1 MNKCACIALAGAVL
15 LSGCDRGPPA
25 PEKTVQQLMAEDVQ
39 PTAETYWQSV
49 QFISDAEG
57 MHEIFPKTDADWKR
71 TRDAA
76 TRIGELAELLK
87 SPAYAAGRDEDWVTF
102 ANSLIEVSRLAEQA
116 ADARDVEKTFE
127 VGGTM
132 YSVCSACHQVYPS
145 TTVAEGGDVD
155 RPGDEAEG

>member
-1 MNKCACIALAGAVL
+1 MKPIFASLAIAALLGACHSTGEA
-15 LSGCDRGPPA
+15 PA
-25 PEKTVQQLMAEDVQ
+25 QTVQQLMANAVQ
-39 PTAETYWQSV
+39 PTAELYWQSV
-49 QFISDAEG
+49 QYISDAEG

-102 ANSLIEVSRLAEQA
+102 ANSLIDVSRLAEQA

-145 TTVAEGGDVD
+145 TTEAEGGDVD